1 MNRTDA
7 LSRTKILSLALAS
20 ALVSP
25 ALLGAASL
33 AGCGATTPPPAEI
46 PALEPSGDEVA
57 EVEEAPTK
65 QPPPE
70 SGPSRDISFPPIAR
84 VEVANGLEVNTVEWH
99 QLPVVY
105 IRLAI
110 RSGGEADP
118 DAMPGVA
125 DLVATMLK
133 EGTRSKSSA
142 QLADSIE
149 FLGADMWTSA
159 DAEGSTIV
167 MRALADQLDEAMAL
181 IADVA
186 MNPAFRA
193 DELSKLKR
201 RELDRL
207 SLLSKRPSHLAGRE
221 AYGRLYGDHPYAHTD
236 TTEEVVNRVRR
247 NDLVRWHRRHYVP
260 NNAFLVVAGDVTAEQ
275 VQRSA
280 GTAFASWRAGTV
292 PAPAYAA
299 VPERSGRQI
308 VIVDRPESVQ
318 SVIRIANLAV
328 PRGHDDW
335 IPLMVANQVLGG
347 TAASRLFMDLREQR
361 SLTYGA
367 YSRVGERVEVAPF
380 TAYASVRTEVTDV
393 AVQAFFE
400 HLDRIVGEAPPA
412 EEIANARRY
421 LSDSF
426 PLEIDTPGKIA
437 ALVADLR
444 VFGLPDDYWDSF
456 RTRIGEVSPDEA
468 LAAARRHIRPDD
480 ALVVIVGKAADIAEG
495 LRRFGPVTVLDDE
508 GEVTATFEAA
518 PATEAVETAA
528 APEAAPAAATAE
540 Q

>member
-1 MNRTDA
+1 MTLSNTNGSSTIRHEA
-7 LSRTKILSLALAS
+7 LALALAS
-20 ALVSP
+20 ALATP

-33 AGCGATTPPPAEI
+33 AGCSGTTPPPAEI
-46 PALEPSGDEVA
+46 PPLEPGGDEVA
-57 EVEEAPTK
+57 EVEAPPRTK

-84 VEVANGLEVNTVEWH
+84 AEVANGLEVNTVEWH

-118 DAMPGVA
+118 EGMPGMA

-133 EGTRSKSSA
+133 EGTRRKTSA
-142 QLADSIE
+142 QLAESIE

-159 DAEGSTIV
+159 DEEGSAIV
-167 MRALADQLDEAMAL
+167 MRALADQLDEAMEL

-186 MNPAFRA
+186 MSPAFRTE
-193 DELSKLKR
+193 ELDKLKR

-207 SLLSKRPSHLAGRE
+207 SLMKTRPSHLAGRE

-280 GTAFASWRAGTV
+280 GAAFARWRAGTV
-292 PAPAYAA
+292 PAPTYAS
-299 VPERSGRQI
+299 VPERTGRQV
-308 VIVDRPESVQ
+308 VIVDRPQSVQ

-328 PRGHDDW
+328 ERGHDDW

-367 YSRVGERVEVAPF
+367 YSRVSERVEVAPF
-380 TAYASVRTEVTDV
+380 TAYASVRTEVTEV

-400 HLDRIVGEAPPA
+400 HLDRIVTEAPPA

-444 VFGLPDDYWDSF
+444 VFGLSDDYWDSF
-456 RTRIGEVSPDEA
+456 RTRIGEVTAEEA
-468 LAAARRHIRPDD
+468 LAAARHHIRPEE
-480 ALVVIVGKAADIAEG
+480 ALVVIVGKAADIAEP
-495 LRRFGPVTVLDDE
+495 LRRFGPVTVLNDE

-518 PATEAVETAA
+518 APEATAPEAA
-528 APEAAPAAATAE
+528 APEAAAPE
-540 Q
+540 